1 MNLVLS
7 PNWVSYY
14 EESLPSIEQRKR
26 IEELKGKKLKQH
38 IDNFMKRKRR
48 SEFNTSV
55 NLILKSNLKYE
66 EPKFLLPPDYLSVAK
81 VF

>member
-1 MNLVLS
+1 MLS

-14 EESLPSIEQRKR
+14 EESLPTIDQRRR

-55 NLILKSNLKYE
+55 NLILKSSSKYD
-66 EPKFLLPPDYLSVAK
+66 EPKFTMPPDYLSVAK